1 MDRGRGKTICEF
13 EDSLVNKFKDTLEKK
28 NYLERPKTLNKSEK
42 NKTERKVK
50 PVPN

>member
-28 NYLERPKTLNKSEK
+28 NLSWKTKNTKQIRKKQNRKKS
-42 NKTERKVK
+42 
-50 PVPN
+50 